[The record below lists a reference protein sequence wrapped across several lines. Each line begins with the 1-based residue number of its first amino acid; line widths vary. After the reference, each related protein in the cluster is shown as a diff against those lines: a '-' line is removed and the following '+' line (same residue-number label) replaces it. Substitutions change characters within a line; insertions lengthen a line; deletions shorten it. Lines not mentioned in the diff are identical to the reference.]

1 MIRAFWDKLDQ
12 KQRYIVAAGATF
24 VAIALLLE
32 LMIFPFRDAKNL
44 AKKTIQI
51 QEKKLVEITMLDAEF
66 SRQEGKILKI
76 KNVLAT
82 RTVDFSLFSYLEKK
96 ATQAGVRGNVRYMN
110 SSRGMTSALFE
121 ETIIDMRMDKITI
134 KQLSDFLYYAES
146 PSDLVKIK
154 RLSVNKMKE
163 NPEYLSA
170 QLQLSSLQPHQQRQG
185 GK

>member
-12 KQRYIVAAGATF
+12 KQRYIVAGGVAF
-24 VAIALLLE
+24 VVIALLLE
-32 LMIFPFRDAKNL
+32 LAIFPFWDAKSK
-44 AKKTIQI
+44 AKKAIQT
-51 QEKKLVEITMLDAEF
+51 QEKKLMEISILDAEF
-66 SRQEGKILKI
+66 SRQEGKIRKI

-82 RTVDFSLFSYLEKK
+82 RTADFSLFSYLEKK
-96 ATQAGVRGNVRYMN
+96 AMQAGVRGNIKYMN

-121 ETIIDMRMDKITI
+121 ETVIDMKMDKITI

-154 RLSVNKMKE
+154 RLSVSKMKE
-163 NPEYLSA
+163 SPEYLSA
-170 QLQLSSLQPHQQRQG
+170 QLQLSSLQPQQQRQG